1 MTGILA
7 GLRIVEGSAFIAAPL
22 GGMALDSASAAD
34 QLFGPFSER
43 GSGMF

>member
-22 GGMALDSASAAD
+22 GGNTSG
-34 QLFGPFSER
+34 QVRRER
-43 GSGMF
+43 PYKLQVV